1 MSGVGSKQKGSEPA
15 EGKPQPGPYR
25 TRMLRWHVLEVR
37 SLFLDLSAFRGCC
50 IRCPAEFGQGMSHAA
65 KAIASGRQHGGLSI
79 PFFYELTGRG
89 VIPSSNINWSPGS
102 DRGVGKRC
110 NFRQ

>member
-1 MSGVGSKQKGSEPA
+1 
-15 EGKPQPGPYR
+15 
-25 TRMLRWHVLEVR
+25 MLL
-37 SLFLDLSAFRGCC
+37 
-50 IRCPAEFGQGMSHAA
+50 
-65 KAIASGRQHGGLSI
+65 KAIASGGNTVVSASLS
-79 PFFYELTGRG
+79 FYELTGRG